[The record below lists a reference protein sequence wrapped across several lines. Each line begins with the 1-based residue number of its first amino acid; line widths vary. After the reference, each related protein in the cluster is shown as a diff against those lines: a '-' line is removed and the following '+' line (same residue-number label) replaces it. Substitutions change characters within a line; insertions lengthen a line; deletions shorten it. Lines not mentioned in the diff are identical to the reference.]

1 MIDISLIREGNTAVK
16 DLIAFSLSSND
27 PLFKGKDYKDHNFER
42 ETLTMEKK
50 KKKER
55 DFHLRTGVS
64 KRDNNFSAF
73 FTKVFGKRTN

>member
-1 MIDISLIREGNTAVK
+1 
-16 DLIAFSLSSND
+16 
-27 PLFKGKDYKDHNFER
+27 
-42 ETLTMEKK
+42 MEKK